1 MSLKLKFIL
10 VVVIASLGLMSL
22 AGMWLRSERSEL
34 LSERMQKSRNLVEV
48 PYSILVEQHRLEIE
62 GKLSRT
68 EAQKRALEAIR
79 SLRYE
84 GENYFWIND
93 THPTM
98 VMHPIKPEL
107 DGKDLSGVKDSNGKT
122 MFVEMV
128 DAAKT
133 PGGNFVFYL
142 WPKPGK
148 DEPVQKLSFVK
159 AFAPW
164 GWILGTGIYID
175 DVEADWRAN
184 AAVATGLAL
193 GCLIAL
199 MLVSAGVWRSIF
211 HRLQDIIVQVRDVAE
226 GEGDLTK
233 RIKSD
238 ANDEVAEL
246 VKSFNLLMD
255 RLHQILSQVAASTES
270 FAAAGGQIAA
280 SSCEQTRGA
289 EDQKDRT
296 AQVATAMQQMSAT
309 VQQVSENSNSA
320 ATASQKAAETAREGG
335 KIVQETLSRM
345 RAIASSVGDTAK
357 KVQDLGK
364 RSDQIGQIIGVI
376 DDIADQTN
384 LLALNA
390 AIEAA
395 RAGEQ
400 GRGFAVVADEVRKLA
415 ERTSGTTKEITE
427 MITNI
432 QSETRSAVS
441 AMQAG
446 SKEVELGVESTSQA
460 GCSLDEII
468 QTTEQ
473 VGGMIAHIATAATE
487 QAAAT
492 EEVNGNI
499 DQIAKITNASAAT
512 ARQTSAAL
520 EDLSALALNLKKL
533 VGQFRLQAD
542 GQGGNN
548 HGQDLVGGQAVQNQS
563 RASVVVDF
571 ARVKMAHRGWRLK
584 LRAFLDGRENLDS
597 NKLAS
602 HRDCELGKWIYAEA
616 VPRYG
621 HLPDIRQLED
631 VHKNMHALVKQVVEL
646 KRAGNMDD
654 AEQRYSQVSA
664 AAETVV
670 ALLTSVERQ
679 LDSGQAKAAAA
690 SA

>member
-22 AGMWLRSERSEL
+22 AGMWLKSEHSEL
-34 LSERMQKSRNLVEV
+34 LSERMQKSKSLVEI
-48 PYSILVEQHRLEIE
+48 PYSILLAQHRLEVE
-62 GKLSRT
+62 GKLSRA
-68 EAQKRALEAIR
+68 EAQKRALAAIR

-107 DGKDLSGVKDSNGKT
+107 DGKDLTSLKDSTGKA

-142 WPKPGK
+142 WPKPGQ

-159 AFAPW
+159 PFEPW
-164 GWILGTGIYID
+164 GWIIGTGIYID
-175 DVEADWRAN
+175 DVDAAWRAN
-184 AAVATGLAL
+184 ATVAAGLAI

-199 MLVSAGVWRSIF
+199 VLVSTRVWRSIF
-211 HRLQDIIVQVRDVAE
+211 RRLQDVIEEIRDVAE

-233 RIKSD
+233 RIQTNS
-238 ANDEVAEL
+238 NDEVAEL
-246 VKSFNLLMD
+246 VKSLNLLMD
-255 RLHQILSQVAASTES
+255 RLHQILCQVAAGAES
-270 FAAAGGQIAA
+270 LAAAGEQIAC
-280 SSCEQTRGA
+280 SSREQTQGA
-289 EDQKDRT
+289 EAQKDRT
-296 AQVATAMQQMSAT
+296 TQVVTAMQEMAAT

-335 KIVQETLSRM
+335 KIVEETLSRM
-345 RAIASSVGDTAK
+345 RAIATSVGDTAK

-364 RSDQIGQIIGVI
+364 RSDQIGQIISVI

-415 ERTSGTTKEITE
+415 ERTSGATQEITE

-432 QSETRSAVS
+432 QAETRNAVS

-473 VGGMIAHIATAATE
+473 VGSMIAHIATAATQ

-499 DQIAKITNASAAT
+499 DQIARITNASAAT
-512 ARQTSAAL
+512 AQQTSAAL
-520 EDLSALALNLKKL
+520 EDLSGLALNLKKL

-542 GQGGNN
+542 AQGGGN
-548 HGQDLVGGQAVQNQS
+548 QDHDLRSSQA
-563 RASVVVDF
+563 
-571 ARVKMAHRGWRLK
+571 GTRLAP
-584 LRAFLDGRENLDS
+584 L
-597 NKLAS
+597 
-602 HRDCELGKWIYAEA
+602 
-616 VPRYG
+616 
-621 HLPDIRQLED
+621 
-631 VHKNMHALVKQVVEL
+631 
-646 KRAGNMDD
+646 
-654 AEQRYSQVSA
+654 SA
-664 AAETVV
+664 
-670 ALLTSVERQ
+670 
-679 LDSGQAKAAAA
+679 
-690 SA
+690 